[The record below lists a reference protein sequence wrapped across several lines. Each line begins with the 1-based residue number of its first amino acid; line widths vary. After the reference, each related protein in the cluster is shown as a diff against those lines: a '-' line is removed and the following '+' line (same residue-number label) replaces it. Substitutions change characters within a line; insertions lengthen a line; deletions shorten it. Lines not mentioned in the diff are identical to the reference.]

1 MIFNQLLFNSWLN
14 PDSIPRLMILYTTF
28 TYICTMS
35 KAYLKNSE
43 VNFEKIQ
50 SVLVAIGG
58 NEDKDKDLDVLKQT
72 VLLTHK
78 KEPYIELITTAS
90 SMPKESAASYIAAFK
105 KIGVMNVKIM
115 DIRTREQTRNPE
127 YIEQLKN
134 ADVIFFTG
142 GDQLKITSILGGTPV
157 LEYIKS
163 RYFNEKCII
172 AGTSAGASAMSETM
186 IYEGESS
193 EALRKG
199 KIQLTSGIG
208 LVKNV
213 VIDSHFIKRGRFSR
227 LMDIVTS
234 NPGTIGLGLG
244 EDTGVIIRQ
253 GYLLES
259 IGNGLTVIFD
269 GRHIRYTNI
278 SDIQLGEAIAVE
290 NVCVH
295 TLAKGHGYN
304 LLKRK
309 FITPS
314 EMGRC

>member
-1 MIFNQLLFNSWLN
+1 M
-14 PDSIPRLMILYTTF
+14 PED
-28 TYICTMS
+28 
-35 KAYLKNSE
+35 YLKKSNS
-43 VNFEKIQ
+43 NLEKIQ

-58 NEDKDKDLDVLKQT
+58 NEDKKKDLDVLKQT
-72 VLLTHK
+72 VLLANK

-90 SMPKESAASYIAAFK
+90 SMPKETGASYITAFE
-105 KIGVMNVKIM
+105 KISIKNVRLM
-115 DIRTREQTRNPE
+115 DIRIREQTGNSE
-127 YIEQLKN
+127 YVERLKN

-142 GDQLKITSILGGTPV
+142 GDQLRITSILGGTPV
-157 LEYIKS
+157 LETVKS

-186 IYEGESS
+186 IYEGEIC
-193 EALRKG
+193 EALCKG
-199 KIQLTSGIG
+199 KVQLTSGIG

-213 VIDSHFIKRGRFSR
+213 VIDSHFIQRGRFSR
-227 LMDIVTS
+227 LMDIVTT

-244 EDTGVIIRQ
+244 EDTGVVIRQ
-253 GYLLES
+253 GHLIES

-269 GRHIRYTNI
+269 GQHIKYTNI

-304 LLKRK
+304 LLTRK

-314 EMGRC
+314 EMGGLAY

>member
-1 MIFNQLLFNSWLN
+1 M
-14 PDSIPRLMILYTTF
+14 F
-28 TYICTMS
+28 TG
-35 KAYLKNSE
+35 YLKKSDLKL
-43 VNFEKIQ
+43 EKIQ
-50 SVLVAIGG
+50 SILVAIGG
-58 NEDKDKDLDVLKQT
+58 NEDKEKDLDVLKQT
-72 VLLTHK
+72 VLLTNK

-90 SMPKESAASYIAAFK
+90 NMPEETGASYIAAFE
-105 KIGVMNVKIM
+105 KIGVKNVKII

-127 YIEQLKN
+127 YVERLKN

-142 GDQLKITSILGGTPV
+142 GDQLRITSILGGTPV
-157 LEYIKS
+157 LETIKS

-186 IYEGESS
+186 IYEGEIC
-193 EALRKG
+193 EALCKG
-199 KIQLTSGIG
+199 KVQLTSGIG

-213 VIDSHFIKRGRFSR
+213 VIDSHFIQRGRFSR
-227 LMDIVTS
+227 LMDIVTT

-244 EDTGVIIRQ
+244 EDTGVVIRQ
-253 GYLLES
+253 GHLLES

-269 GRHIRYTNI
+269 GQHIKYTNI
-278 SDIQLGEAIAVE
+278 SDIQMGEAIAVE

-304 LLKRK
+304 LLTRK

-314 EMGRC
+314 EMGGYKY

>member
-1 MIFNQLLFNSWLN
+1 M
-14 PDSIPRLMILYTTF
+14 PYG
-28 TYICTMS
+28 
-35 KAYLKNSE
+35 YLKKSYSNL
-43 VNFEKIQ
+43 EKIQ

-58 NEDKDKDLDVLKQT
+58 NEDKEKDLEVLKQT
-72 VLLTHK
+72 VFLTNK
-78 KEPYIELITTAS
+78 KDPYIELITTAS
-90 SMPKESAASYIAAFK
+90 SMPKETGASYISAFE
-105 KIGVMNVKIM
+105 KIGMKNVKIM
-115 DIRTREQTRNPE
+115 NIRTREQADNPE
-127 YIEQLKN
+127 YVERVKH

-142 GDQLKITSILGGTPV
+142 GDQLRITSILGGTSV
-157 LEYIKS
+157 LETIKI

-186 IYEGESS
+186 IYEGEIC
-193 EALRKG
+193 EALCKG
-199 KIQLTSGIG
+199 KVQLTSGIG

-213 VIDSHFIKRGRFSR
+213 VIDSHFIQRGRFSR
-227 LMDIVTS
+227 LMDVVTT

-244 EDTGVIIRQ
+244 EDTGVVIRQ
-253 GYLLES
+253 GHLLES

-269 GRHIRYTNI
+269 GQHIKYTNI

-304 LLKRK
+304 LLTRK

-314 EMGRC
+314 EIGGFTY